1 MNFRASGKQYCPD
14 GMWSIRRTRRR
25 NQALQANPICKAR
38 YSVLR
43 DVNGCDEFR
52 KHQSTRF
59 LSTAFT
65 NVAVGVLDVSSQAN
79 NQMACCKPASHE
91 SNLYREAIRR
101 FDQIIVASA
110 MQRAD
115 GLQSKAAQ
123 ILSLSRPTLRSKLR
137 EMDSQG
143 PMS

>member
-1 MNFRASGKQYCPD
+1 MIREALIASTGPTLLPEFLPAD
-14 GMWSIRRTRRR
+14 
-25 NQALQANPICKAR
+25 LQSDLAFE
-38 YSVLR
+38 V
-43 DVNGCDEFR
+43 DVHPELINVGLDAWGDLG
-52 KHQSTRF
+52 RF
-59 LSTAFT
+59 VESGIQGA
-65 NVAVGVLDVSSQAN
+65 Q
-79 NQMACCKPASHE
+79 

-137 EMDSQG
+137 EIDSKG